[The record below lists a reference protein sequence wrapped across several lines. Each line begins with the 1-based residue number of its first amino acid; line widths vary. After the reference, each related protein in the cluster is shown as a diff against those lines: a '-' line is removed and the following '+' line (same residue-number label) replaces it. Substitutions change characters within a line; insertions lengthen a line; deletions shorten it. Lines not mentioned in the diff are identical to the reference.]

1 MDDGRRQ
8 TTGQPHM
15 EEWHA
20 DDADITLISAA
31 RYVFTAKISALLG
44 ENQRTILQRAIPAFP
59 N

>member
-1 MDDGRRQ
+1 
-8 TTGQPHM
+8 M

-44 ENQRTILQRAIPAFP
+44 ENQRTILQRTILQRTILQRAIPAFP